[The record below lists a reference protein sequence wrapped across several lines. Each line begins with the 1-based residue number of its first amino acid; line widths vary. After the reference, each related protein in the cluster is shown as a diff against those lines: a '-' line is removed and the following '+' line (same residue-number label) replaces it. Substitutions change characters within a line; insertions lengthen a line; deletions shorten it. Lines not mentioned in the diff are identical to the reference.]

1 MYWSLSLYRLLP
13 EFRRLEAEAQEHL
26 KDELSALLERWVRRE
41 GLAVYSLVGFSAEA
55 DLLLFQKAEDPKAF
69 ALLQKELHRTRMLG
83 FLAPEGR
90 YLDRGE
96 EGPQGEALLLLP
108 WGLEETPLGLRVFR
122 GEVLALV
129 EGPLAQLFPLF
140 LREGGYLGQ
149 GKPPREA
156 LDEL

>member
-13 EFRRLEAEAQEHL
+13 EFRRLEAETQEHL
-26 KDELSALLERWVRRE
+26 KDELSALLERWRARE
-41 GLAVYSLVGFSAEA
+41 GLGVYSLVGFSPEA
-55 DLLLFQKAEDPKAF
+55 DLLLFQKAEEPKAF
-69 ALLQKELHRTRMLG
+69 ALLRRELHRTRMLG
-83 FLAPEGR
+83 YLVPEGL

-96 EGPQGEALLLLP
+96 GAPEGEALLFLP
-108 WGLEETPLGLRVFR
+108 WGLEEAPQGLRVLR